1 MWARMGRPGEAAGT
15 SVLGGVSVVGS
26 LRRRVFGV
34 VGPRLIKTGIAVSLA
49 CGLMSLVDPT
59 KGLVGAGVSAAL
71 MIAPDD
77 HVGRQWARNQFLA
90 ALFGVFTGA
99 VAGWLL
105 GYAPWFAG
113 PVVMV
118 VILLYTRLGYPAAA
132 IGGVTNALFI
142 LEHADRGFLFAAFRF
157 TSSVVGLVIGWLVN
171 RYVLPHRP
179 AAPGEQG
186 GAPERTE
193 RVHSRQPEEARP
205 QTPDEHSRVRRR
217 SGECEPAPAEQ
228 QPEEQEPEEQEP
240 YEQERAAQQP
250 AKQGPC
256 EQEPDERME
265 EAV

>member
-1 MWARMGRPGEAAGT
+1 MVEG
-15 SVLGGVSVVGS
+15 
-26 LRRRVFGV
+26 LRRRVFSL

-71 MIAPDD
+71 MIAPDE

-90 ALFGVFTGA
+90 AFLGVLTGA

-105 GYAPWFAG
+105 GYAPWFTG

-171 RYVLPHRP
+171 RYVLPY
-179 AAPGEQG
+179 
-186 GAPERTE
+186 
-193 RVHSRQPEEARP
+193 
-205 QTPDEHSRVRRR
+205 TP
-217 SGECEPAPAEQ
+217 P
-228 QPEEQEPEEQEP
+228 
-240 YEQERAAQQP
+240 AAQQP
-250 AKQGPC
+250 EAPAGTAAPAQTAGAD
-256 EQEPDERME
+256 EPDEQIE